1 MKKSLPFRTW
11 FYFRLGWSTY
21 FAFIFAAV
29 NTLTVTYFLAIESY
43 PSLLQIF
50 PTFVQYVFTIAII
63 GVPSLVTIG
72 YIHYKKSPAY
82 RSEADV
88 VIESNPHQHRI
99 MTNSETMLGLSLE
112 LLSLMTKI
120 SSNEKLSESEKTALS
135 KLQKD
140 LEDYMKKRSTSS
152 VNTIFDTKND

>member
-1 MKKSLPFRTW
+1 MLNKT
-11 FYFRLGWSTY
+11 
-21 FAFIFAAV
+21 FAIITDIHSNISA
-29 NTLTVTYFLAIESY
+29 LKD
-43 PSLLQIF
+43 IF
-50 PTFVQYVFTIAII
+50 PTFWSYLMIVAVI
-63 GVPSLVTIG
+63 GIPLLITIG

-120 SSNEKLSESEKTALS
+120 SSNEKLSESE
-135 KLQKD
+135 
-140 LEDYMKKRSTSS
+140 
-152 VNTIFDTKND
+152 